1 MGRPKQPQQLLELKG
16 TARKARRR
24 IEAMVGMKITNFD
37 QVAALCDYTHLTE
50 QGQRIFIRQCTFLIG
65 MNALQAQD
73 LEMLMLYAQNY
84 DIALRCMDQI
94 NSGQGWFN
102 VTKNKRGEIVAVH
115 ELPYLKLFR
124 RVSAIAN
131 SIGGQFGFTPIS
143 RIRMAET
150 AQPDK
155 KKADIMDIS
164 SDAIEI

>member
-16 TARKARRR
+16 TAQKCRRR
-24 IEAMVGMKITNFD
+24 VEAMVGMKVTNFD

-50 QGQRIFIRQCTFLIG
+50 QAQRIFIRQCTFLIG

-73 LEMLMLYAQNY
+73 LQLLVLYAQNY
-84 DIALRCMDQI
+84 DIALQCMDKI

-102 VTKNKRGEIVAVH
+102 VTHNKKGEIVAVH

-124 RVSAIAN
+124 QACGIVN
-131 SIGGQFGFTPIS
+131 SIGSKFGFSPAD

-150 AQPDK
+150 AEQKEK
-155 KKADIMDIS
+155 KDIMDIAT
-164 SDAIEI
+164 DAIEI

>member
-1 MGRPKQPQQLLELKG
+1 MGRPKQSQQLLELKG

-37 QVAALCDYTHLTE
+37 QVAALCDFTHLTD

-73 LEMLMLYAQNY
+73 LEMLMLYAENY

-94 NSGQGWFN
+94 NNGQGWFN

-124 RVSAIAN
+124 KACTIVN
-131 SIGGQFGFTPIS
+131 SIGGQFGFTPAS
-143 RIRMAET
+143 RIRMADTMVKEE
-150 AQPDK
+150 
-155 KKADIMDIS
+155 KKADIMDIT